1 MMLNQIRLLLV
12 LLSSAAA
19 SAVDISSNTDI
30 RAAFDDWKARHQ
42 KTYNSIKE
50 ELERFHVWV
59 QNNGEKISAQIR

>member
-1 MMLNQIRLLLV
+1 MMPNHILLLLV
-12 LLSSAAA
+12 LLSSTAT
-19 SAVDISSNTDI
+19 AVDVNSVDI

-59 QNNGEKISAQIR
+59 QNNGEKTSAQIR